1 MRAGRTWA
9 RVRPVTIAT
18 ADGIEVCGDCR
29 VADSFAAR
37 LRGLLGSRGLAP
49 GEGLL
54 IPRTS
59 SVHTHFMRFAIDV
72 VFVDGEGRVAKIVRG
87 LRPWRFAGARGA
99 VDVLELPVGH
109 CDRVGLREGA
119 LLVAAPATYPA
130 GRA

>member
-1 MRAGRTWA
+1 M
-9 RVRPVTIAT
+9 TIAT

-37 LRGLLGSRGLAP
+37 LRGLLGSRGMAP

-72 VFVDGEGRVAKIVRG
+72 VFVHGEGRVAKIVRG
-87 LRPWRFAGARGA
+87 LRPWRFAGAPGA
-99 VDVLELPVGH
+99 RDVLELPGGH
-109 CDRVGLREGA
+109 CDRVGLRVGA
-119 LLVAAPATYPA
+119 RLVAAPATYPA

>member
-1 MRAGRTWA
+1 
-9 RVRPVTIAT
+9 VTIAT
-18 ADGIEVCGDCR
+18 ADGIEVCDCR
-29 VADSFAAR
+29 VAASFAAR

-87 LRPWRFAGARGA
+87 LRPWRVAGARGA
-99 VDVLELPVGH
+99 VDVLELPAGH

-119 LLVAAPATYPA
+119 LLVAPPATYPA

>member
-1 MRAGRTWA
+1 V
-9 RVRPVTIAT
+9 RVAT
-18 ADGIEVCGDCR
+18 SDGIEVCGDCR

-37 LRGLLGSRGLAP
+37 LRGVLGARGLEA
-49 GEGLL
+49 GEGLM

-72 VFVDGEGRVAKIVRG
+72 VFVDGQGRVAKIVRG
-87 LRPWRFAGARGA
+87 LRPWRFAGVRGA
-99 VDVLELPVGH
+99 RDVLELPAGH

-119 LLVAAPATYPA
+119 ILVAAPAAYPA

>member
-1 MRAGRTWA
+1 MRASRGSA
-9 RVRPVTIAT
+9 RVRPVRLVTS
-18 ADGIEVCGDCR
+18 DGIEVCADCR
-29 VADSFAAR
+29 VADSFASR
-37 LRGLLGSRGLAP
+37 LRGLLGRRGLEA

-72 VFVDGEGRVAKIVRG
+72 VFVDAQGRVAKVVRD

-99 VDVLELPVGH
+99 EDVLELPAGH

-119 LLVAAPATYPA
+119 VLVAAPAPDSA

>member
-1 MRAGRTWA
+1 MRARGPWTT
-9 RVRPVTIAT
+9 VRPVRVAT
-18 ADGIEVCGDCR
+18 SDGIEVCGDCR

-37 LRGLLGSRGLAP
+37 LRGLLGRRGLEA

-72 VFVDGEGRVAKIVRG
+72 VFLDADGRVGKIARG

-99 VDVLELPVGH
+99 QDVLELPAGR
-109 CDRVGLREGA
+109 CDGVGLREGA
-119 LLVAAPATYPA
+119 LVVLTPAAYPA

>member
-1 MRAGRTWA
+1 M
-9 RVRPVTIAT
+9 RPVRVAT
-18 ADGIEVCGDCR
+18 SDGIEVCGDCR
-29 VADSFAAR
+29 VADSFASR
-37 LRGLLGSRGLAP
+37 LSGLLGRRGLEA

-72 VFVDGEGRVAKIVRG
+72 VFLDAEGRVAKIARA

-99 VDVLELPVGH
+99 EDVLELPAGH

-119 LLVAAPATYPA
+119 VLVAAPAPDSA

>member
-1 MRAGRTWA
+1 MRSGDPWTT
-9 RVRPVTIAT
+9 VRPVRVETS
-18 ADGIEVCGDCR
+18 DGIEVCGDCR

-37 LRGLLGSRGLAP
+37 LRGLLGRRGLEA

-72 VFVDGEGRVAKIVRG
+72 VFLDADGRVAKIARG
-87 LRPWRFAGARGA
+87 LRPWRFTGARGA
-99 VDVLELPVGH
+99 KDVLELPSGR

-119 LLVAAPATYPA
+119 LLVRTPAAYPA
-130 GRA
+130 GRP

>member
-1 MRAGRTWA
+1 MRAGRA
-9 RVRPVTIAT
+9 GAIVPPVTIAT
-18 ADGIEVCGDCR
+18 SDGIEVCGDCR

-37 LRGLLGSRGLAP
+37 LRGLLGSRGLEV

-72 VFVDGEGRVAKIVRG
+72 VFLDGEGHVAKIVRG
-87 LRPWRFAGARGA
+87 MRPWRFAGARGA
-99 VDVLELPVGH
+99 EDVLELPAGH

-119 LLVAAPATYPA
+119 TLVRPAADAAYPA
-130 GRA
+130 S